1 MIQHF
6 QKYVKTL
13 FFRQAFRQK
22 KNCLKIALQVSKL
35 GFSPIVMPKLPWITE
50 KEEKEIK
57 LNPLKAGFIQKSIPN
72 LLFQPQF
79 RKSLEHVSKFICGAV
94 IFNIRMPR
102 CQVFM
107 AVA

>member
-1 MIQHF
+1 MNYECINACALVVRAYACVQICAR
-6 QKYVKTL
+6 VCIRTS
-13 FFRQAFRQK
+13 AF
-22 KNCLKIALQVSKL
+22 LKGVYI
-35 GFSPIVMPKLPWITE
+35 
-50 KEEKEIK
+50 
-57 LNPLKAGFIQKSIPN
+57 PLKAGFIQKSIPN

-107 AVA
+107 AIA

>member
-1 MIQHF
+1 MELE
-6 QKYVKTL
+6 KKRRKL
-13 FFRQAFRQK
+13 RQ
-22 KNCLKIALQVSKL
+22 
-35 GFSPIVMPKLPWITE
+35 WITLPRGRAVRGQRQ
-50 KEEKEIK
+50 I
-57 LNPLKAGFIQKSIPN
+57 NPLKAGFIQKSIPN

-107 AVA
+107 AIA